1 MTVRGGER
9 ALAANGEH
17 RDLSPHTRPVYDL
30 HQGVEDGAFLVLGSA
45 VVFERVIEA
54 SGQDHQ
60 VRRLAQGRA
69 PRERLDEREMVLF
82 GIQPARGDDAREA
95 DTVGTQVALQR
106 SPDVIP
112 DLLFLLVAGRLV
124 EDVQCNARWHGGETG
139 VIGRVDGAPVGVV
152 GVLVEALL
160 GGARDVHA
168 RAVHRETFGHDTA
181 GEVVAG
187 VDLGDLGA
195 WDPHLVH
202 LLRAQRVGRKAEG
215 DARSLLDQGRAE
227 SSVAVV
233 GRDGVWQR
241 TLGLVQIQQTRHEL
255 GAEVGPE
262 LLFGQERIRTAGD
275 AQDAYVRGVR
285 IRIGVRG
292 ELGPL
297 GVHYPARHDVYP
309 VTKVA
314 HSERELLDV
323 DELPAEIGVGGP
335 VGIVRIEVALRVYEG
350 DVHLLILSVVA
361 RWRTPPPCS
370 NSSGAVVRRGL
381 VAVRT
386 RGGGRWDLPFAPLA
400 LLPLTAGGSFRPC
413 AASCTAPGRVR
424 GPGWRGLA
432 RPRGRR
438 AGGAVG
444 PRYRRGRGGP
454 PGGRPFPRL

>member
-30 HQGVEDGAFLVLGSA
+30 QQGVEDGAFLILGRA
-45 VVFERVIEA
+45 VVFERVIQA

-69 PRERLDEREMVLF
+69 PHERLDEREMVLF
-82 GIQPARGDDAREA
+82 GIQPARSDDAREA

-106 SPDVIP
+106 RHDVIP

-160 GGARDVHA
+160 GSARDVHA
-168 RAVHRETFGHDTA
+168 RAVHRETLGHDTA

-215 DARSLLDQGRAE
+215 DARSLLYQGRAE

-285 IRIGVRG
+285 IRIRVRG

-297 GVHYPARHDVYP
+297 GVHYPAGQDVSVVSHLP
-309 VTKVA
+309 Q
-314 HSERELLDV
+314 RPGDFPDV
-323 DELPAEIGVGGP
+323 DELPAEVGVRGQVAVAG
-335 VGIVRIEVALRVYEG
+335 IEVALRVQER
-350 DVHLLILSVVA
+350 DAHPAILNLSA
-361 RWRTPPPCS
+361 QLCS
-370 NSSGAVVRRGL
+370 PRP
-381 VAVRT
+381 
-386 RGGGRWDLPFAPLA
+386 DPLA
-400 LLPLTAGGSFRPC
+400 
-413 AASCTAPGRVR
+413 
-424 GPGWRGLA
+424 GWRIS
-432 RPRGRR
+432 
-438 AGGAVG
+438 
-444 PRYRRGRGGP
+444 
-454 PGGRPFPRL
+454 